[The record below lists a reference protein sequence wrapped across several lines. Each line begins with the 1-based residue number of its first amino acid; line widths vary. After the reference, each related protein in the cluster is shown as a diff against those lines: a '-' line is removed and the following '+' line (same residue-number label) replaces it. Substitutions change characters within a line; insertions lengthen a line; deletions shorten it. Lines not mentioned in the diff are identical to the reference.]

1 MVNGEPFPS
10 GAGLDRI
17 ASSPPF
23 LRAARSRQLLR
34 HLCEKV
40 AGGRQ
45 AEIKEATIAAEVFRR
60 ESYDPQVDS
69 VVRVEMA
76 RLRKALEEYY
86 AGPGSADLY
95 RIEIPKGS
103 YVPVVRP
110 VARRSVRRPR
120 WWLAVPALIAAA
132 VWAVWF
138 AALPNE
144 TPPSIPAFQIQP
156 FQAIEGGPLASESAR
171 RLTDEIVTRLA
182 NIRGIRV
189 VTHDA
194 PGNQVHAIVEGT
206 VSVNG
211 ERIRVVARLRTNRHG
226 VHFWAAES
234 EGKLAERADVE
245 RKAAET
251 VERVFPLEFA
261 HVRRALVRQTTRSPE
276 AFYYYLRA
284 SHLAGGDLSQMRE
297 ALSLLRAAIAA
308 DPDHPLAYAA
318 KAQLLSVLFSY
329 GEFPEAG
336 MAEARTAVEDALAR
350 RPHLAEARRAKG
362 NISILLDRDWEGA
375 EREFRAAI
383 AADPAYPEAHHDFAR
398 FVLTPRGRFDEAL
411 AELDQALALSPLE
424 IDFQL
429 ERANALIKAGR
440 SSEALA
446 RLKTIRPGPAQNVL
460 TAMAA
465 FLEGR
470 PADAERALEEAMK
483 YRRGSWA
490 LGHYGYLL
498 AATGRSREAEA
509 VLDELTRRRPHPYI
523 DIAAIECGLGRE
535 SAARQTL
542 KLGAKHPAALWL
554 DVDYRFRSLRA
565 APTAAALAPVAE

>member
-10 GAGLDRI
+10 GAELDRI

-34 HLCEKV
+34 HLCEKA

-86 AGPGSADLY
+86 AGPGSADPY

-103 YVPVVRP
+103 YAPLIRP
-110 VARRSVRRPR
+110 VTRRSERSLRS
-120 WWLAVPALIAAA
+120 WLALPAVTAAA

-138 AALPNE
+138 AALPDKS
-144 TPPSIPAFQIQP
+144 PPSIPAFQVQP

-171 RLTDEIVTRLA
+171 RVTDEIVTRLA
-182 NIRGIRV
+182 NIRGIRIV
-189 VTHDA
+189 ARDA
-194 PGNQVHAIVEGT
+194 PRDEVHAIVEGT
-206 VSVNG
+206 VSVSG
-211 ERIRVVARLRTNRHG
+211 ERIRVVTRLRTNRHG
-226 VHFWAAES
+226 VHFWAADS
-234 EGKLAERADVE
+234 EGNFAERAAVE
-245 RKAAET
+245 RKAAEA

-284 SHLAGGDLSQMRE
+284 SHLAGGDLHQMRE

-308 DPDHPLAYAA
+308 DPDDPLAYAA

-329 GEFPEAG
+329 GELPEAG

-362 NISILLDRDWEGA
+362 NISILLDRDWEAA
-375 EREFRAAI
+375 ERQFRAAI
-383 AADPAYPEAHHDFAR
+383 AADPAYPEAHHDLAR

-429 ERANALIKAGR
+429 EHANTLIKAGR

-446 RLKTIRPGPAQNVL
+446 RLTSIRPGPAQKVL
-460 TAMAA
+460 TGMAL

-470 PADAERALEEAMK
+470 PAGAERALEEAMK

-498 AATGRSREAEA
+498 AATGRSKEAEA
-509 VLDELTRRRPHPYI
+509 VLEELTRRRPHPYI

-554 DVDYRFRSLRA
+554 NVDYRFRSLRA
-565 APTAAALAPVAE
+565 APSAAALTPLAD